1 MSSVHSVDK
10 LRNAED
16 EDAFLYGDE
25 KPREIREG
33 RDPRKRKR
41 QSSEAG
47 NFDSALE
54 KEEKGKET
62 WYKEE
67 FADRRKKDYEKE
79 NREEK
84 RSRSRERRRRSRS
97 DSPDYREDERRGRRR
112 EDPDDWK
119 RKSDAFLQSLN
130 VAHPGQQPETRV
142 GERSRTSNSSLDRN
156 KIQTMMGNTGTSQT
170 QPTQMGM
177 SGGYASYTY
186 PPPQMNQYAGGG
198 GGYTAPASQYIAPPS
213 AMGQQGSGYP
223 TSQSQSQER
232 RRPEQERDRG
242 GERRDWSD
250 DKGRE
255 EKKRNDARKDTDDSS
270 EEERDKKQKS
280 NVPLSVEQR
289 DKLVKQKEQYEKAA
303 EKLEDQLLKL
313 KEQREALKQ
322 QGQKHED
329 NIMKENAK
337 LQKEVKYRIQYMKD
351 YMDKIDKGLEEDL
364 KKQQAETNRHP
375 KEVEPERQDRQ
386 PREFER
392 ELVERDRREERPSG
406 GGSLERSRERE
417 RDGKVPES
425 RNRERSLSR
434 ERENAITESRSR
446 DKREGSKEPRRE
458 KTVRSREDSL
468 SGSEKKS
475 KKKKKKKAKERSSSS
490 SESDQEHVKKKKK
503 KRKAKSRERSSE
515 TESGSDSEGG
525 KKAKGKKD
533 KKGVIHMDEDVFRMV
548 ADLKGSK
555 KRTGGHSEDMLMDLL
570 GKMSE
575 AYMKTKQENNEL
587 ASRCKILENQNTDLR
602 KKLEESK
609 VDQSRPR
616 EEQQQ
621 QQTRAREE
629 QPRMRMREEQT
640 RMKEERGGF
649 GEETRVVR
657 ALEEIREV
665 KIKQEKVRE
674 IVAPPSV
681 KVSKNANMEPLG
693 ARKMG
698 RSKWDQGPN
707 EVTLDPALAMAV
719 PPPSS
724 SNSMEYRPESPSR
737 DEDYTKSVR
746 SRMMEK
752 ESKEEDKEVKDDRED
767 KYGREEERHH
777 RREKRERS
785 KERYRDRRESGE
797 KRRERS
803 RSGER
808 RRDRSRSRDRRRER
822 SGEEK
827 DRRRG
832 RDTVSGERSSVSKMR
847 DKNDKID
854 LEEWVKPPETEGNKD
869 PTLLSLKEKIKEKEA
884 IAQERED
891 RRNRWVTTEP
901 PAPVAPPQ
909 PIQHKQTEQ
918 PIPENRPQVAMQW
931 GQTIKKIPDQQLAA
945 KKAVPVVGK
954 MPWLKR
960 GGSAEYGGAAAPAN
974 TAAAGATRV
983 SKFGPP
989 VSGVNMAVPPPTL
1002 VTLAPTLA
1010 TSSQPAPPGAI
1021 SMPPV
1026 GMAVPPP
1033 GFSAPPLPPVP
1044 APPPRPRINR
1054 NPTPQSMDM
1063 NAMLAAAHRHMQSRF
1078 GGVPPLPVPVPEPEL
1093 SIPLPCDMPGM
1104 PPPRQQHRDDN
1115 MDLEYDTGPDLPALP
1130 APDAPNNQPAPD
1142 VPGEIS
1148 IPLPPL
1154 PAAHDKDRLAH
1165 CDTRPARIPSPGPVI
1180 DKTELDEMLEKHGG
1194 SGNANLPP
1202 GFAGPDKADLVTGH
1216 VWQGAGG
1223 VYDYADIPEPDN
1235 RPVEHNGSPVDD
1247 GGPDAEELRMMGIDP
1262 EDAVLS

>member
-10 LRNAED
+10 LRSAED

-25 KPREIREG
+25 KPREMREG

-47 NFDSALE
+47 NFDNAME

-67 FADRRKKDYEKE
+67 YADRRKKDYEKE

-97 DSPDYREDERRGRRR
+97 NSPEYREDDRRGRRR

-130 VAHPGQQPETRV
+130 VPQQQEARS
-142 GERSRTSNSSLDRN
+142 GSERPRPSLDRN

-170 QPTQMGM
+170 QPTQMGL
-177 SGGYASYTY
+177 SGGGGYANYAY
-186 PPPQMNQYAGGG
+186 PPPQMNQYG
-198 GGYTAPASQYIAPPS
+198 GGYTAPAPVPQYVTPAS
-213 AMGQQGSGYP
+213 AMGQPGYAASH
-223 TSQSQSQER
+223 SQSADR
-232 RRPEQERDRG
+232 RRPEQERDRE
-242 GERRDWSD
+242 ERRDWSE

-255 EKKRNDARKDTDDSS
+255 EKKRNDSRKDSDDTS
-270 EEERDKKQKS
+270 EDDREKKQKS

-289 DKLVKQKEQYEKAA
+289 DKLIKQKEQYEKAA

-364 KKQQAETNRHP
+364 KKQAETNRHA
-375 KEVEPERQDRQ
+375 KEVEPERQ

-392 ELVERDRREERPSG
+392 ELVERREERPSR
-406 GGSLERSRERE
+406 GGSIERSRERE
-417 RDGKVPES
+417 GKVTDS

-434 ERENAITESRSR
+434 ERENTIRESKSR
-446 DKREGSKEPRRE
+446 DKREESKEARRE

-490 SESDQEHVKKKKK
+490 SETDQEHVKKKKK
-503 KRKAKSRERSSE
+503 KRKAKSSG

-525 KKAKGKKD
+525 KKGKGKKD

-575 AYMKTKQENNEL
+575 AYMKTKQENTEL
-587 ASRCKILENQNTDLR
+587 ASRCKILENQNGDLR

-609 VDQSRPR
+609 AEQSRPR
-616 EEQQQ
+616 EDQP
-621 QQTRAREE
+621 RAREE
-629 QPRMRMREEQT
+629 QPRIRMREEQT
-640 RMKEERGGF
+640 RLKEERGGF

-665 KIKQEKVRE
+665 KIKQEKMVKE
-674 IVAPPSV
+674 IVAPMPTA
-681 KVSKNANMEPLG
+681 KMSKNANLEPLG

-724 SNSMEYRPESPSR
+724 MEYRPESPSR
-737 DEDYTKSVR
+737 DEDHTKSVR

-752 ESKEEDKEVKDDRED
+752 EIKDDDKEIKDDRDD
-767 KYGREEERHH
+767 KYGRDREDERHH
-777 RREKRERS
+777 KRDKRDRS
-785 KERYRDRRESGE
+785 KDRYRDIRD
-797 KRRERS
+797 RS
-803 RSGER
+803 RSGDKRRDRSRSGDR
-808 RRDRSRSRDRRRER
+808 RRDRSRSRDRRRDR
-822 SGEEK
+822 SREEK

-854 LEEWVKPPETEGNKD
+854 LEEWVKPPENEGNKD

-909 PIQHKQTEQ
+909 PIQQKPTEQ

-931 GQTIKKIPDQQLAA
+931 GQTIKKMPDQQMAA

-960 GGSAEYGGAAAPAN
+960 GGSAEYGGAGSSAP
-974 TAAAGATRV
+974 TTTATRV

-1010 TSSQPAPPGAI
+1010 TSSQPAPPGA
-1021 SMPPV
+1021 MVAPP
-1026 GMAVPPP
+1026 GMAIPPP

-1044 APPPRPRINR
+1044 APPPKPRIDR
-1054 NPTPQSMDM
+1054 NPKPQSMDM

-1078 GGVPPLPVPVPEPEL
+1078 GGVPPPPVPEPEL

-1104 PPPRQQHRDDN
+1104 PPPRQQRQGSME
-1115 MDLEYDTGPDLPALP
+1115 MDYDTGPDVPALP
-1130 APDAPNNQPAPD
+1130 APDTHPAPNNQPAPD

-1165 CDTRPARIPSPGPVI
+1165 VDTRPPRIPTPEPTRE
-1180 DKTELDEMLEKHGG
+1180 KTELDEMLEKHSG
-1194 SGNANLPP
+1194 SGAANLPP

-1216 VWQGAGG
+1216 VWQASGG

-1235 RPVEHNGSPVDD
+1235 RPVEHNGSPMDD